1 VLRLAP
7 IVASGGASFFGAGS
21 QYHLRPAG
29 GNQETSLS
37 QPLYAAGTAS
47 KLLRMTGKRLSAI
60 LLLLVLI
67 GVHLPVRAYT
77 LQYRDSSG
85 ILARR
90 WLAHPIIVAF
100 SGSLSSPPANVKPG
114 TDVPGAARRAL
125 QHWAGVAD
133 IQFLEI
139 SSTLQTISPQNAGDR
154 INLITISD
162 QNAAVFGST
171 DNPGRTRTF
180 YEAGG
185 AIVEADIALN
195 PNVSFS
201 SDGTPGTYDLESTFT
216 HEVGHL
222 LGLEHSAILGAT
234 MQPRQAMNGVYN
246 LPAFTQRTLSED
258 DIAGARA
265 LYGSRAGT
273 GSIFGRLVSNSFA
286 GQSQP
291 IFGGHV
297 FAEDALTGR
306 VVAGNVTLASGNYR
320 IDSLPP
326 GNYRIIGQSLDG
338 PVQADEIAT
347 ANGSY
352 SGLFD
357 TAPPFRTQLAVRST
371 SRIIP
376 IAAGAA
382 RSIGFFVSSN
392 PAPSL
397 KPRLIGMN
405 GELSTVALPLGAGK
419 TFTIYVAGEGM
430 DELPFGGV
438 SSTSP
443 FIAVNPDSLAAEEF
457 DTPYP
462 VISFEITVAPDTP
475 TGEYSLLLQSSD
487 GELVY
492 LVGALT
498 ID

>member
-1 VLRLAP
+1 
-7 IVASGGASFFGAGS
+7 
-21 QYHLRPAG
+21 
-29 GNQETSLS
+29 
-37 QPLYAAGTAS
+37 
-47 KLLRMTGKRLSAI
+47 MTGKRVTAI
-60 LLLLVLI
+60 LSLLVLI
-67 GVHLPVRAYT
+67 GVQLPARAYT

-85 ILARR
+85 IFARR

-100 SGSLSSPPANVKPG
+100 SASLNSPPANVKPG
-114 TDVPGAARRAL
+114 ADVVGAARRAL
-125 QHWAGVAD
+125 QHWAVAAD
-133 IQFLEI
+133 IQFFEI

-154 INLITISD
+154 VNLITISD
-162 QNAAVFGST
+162 QNAALFGST

-180 YEAGG
+180 FDAGG

-201 SDGTPGTYDLESTFT
+201 TDGTPGTYDLESTLT

-258 DIAGARA
+258 DISGARA

-273 GSIFGRLVSNSFA
+273 GSIFGRLVTNSFA
-286 GQSQP
+286 GQSQAV
-291 IFGGHV
+291 FGGHV

-306 VVAGNVTLASGNYR
+306 VVAGNVTLVSGNYR
-320 IDSLPP
+320 IDGLPA

-338 PVQADEIAT
+338 PVEADEIAT
-347 ANGSY
+347 AKGSY

-357 TAPPFRTQLAVRST
+357 TAPPFRTQFGVRST

-382 RSIGFFVSSN
+382 RSLGFFVSAN
-392 PAPSL
+392 PAPAL
-397 KPRLIGMN
+397 TPRMVGMN
-405 GELSTVALPLGAGK
+405 GELSTVALPLTAGK
-419 TFTIYVAGEGM
+419 TFTIYVAGEGL
-430 DELPFGGV
+430 DDVPFGGV
-438 SSTSP
+438 SSSSP
-443 FIAVNPDSLAAEEF
+443 FIVVNSDSLASEEF
-457 DTPYP
+457 DTAYP
-462 VISFEITVAPDTP
+462 VISFEISVAPDIP
-475 TGEYSLLLQSSD
+475 PGEYSLVLQSSD